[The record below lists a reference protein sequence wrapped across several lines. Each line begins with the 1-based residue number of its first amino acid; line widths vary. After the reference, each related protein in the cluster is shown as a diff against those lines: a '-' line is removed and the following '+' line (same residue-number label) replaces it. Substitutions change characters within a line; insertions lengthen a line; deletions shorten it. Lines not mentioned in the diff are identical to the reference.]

1 MAEKPITGG
10 ANRKERRGLVVSDKM
25 DKTITVRID
34 TVKAHRRY
42 GKTLRRSRK
51 LAVHDENNE
60 AATGDVVRVV
70 ETRPL
75 SKNKRWR
82 LAEIV
87 EKAK

>member
-1 MAEKPITGG
+1 MADSEKKSIR
-10 ANRKERRGLVVSDKM
+10 RKERRGVVVSDSM

-34 TVKAHRRY
+34 TTKAHRFY
-42 GKTLRRSRK
+42 GKTVRRSQK
-51 LAVHDENNE
+51 LAVHDENND
-60 AATGDVVRVV
+60 AGVGDSVRVI

-75 SKNKRWR
+75 SKKKRWR